1 MLKFDFKSYTK
12 DWINEEEYLKKYQ
25 EKDKY
30 IEMLHRSDMTG
41 WIKEIDLE
49 LVSSIKSKASYI
61 RDNYDCLVVVG
72 IGGSYLGNYAFHN
85 LFKDYFDDSS
95 FPIYYVGYS
104 LSSKY
109 INDLIKHLENK
120 KFCLDVISKSG
131 NTKETIITY
140 NIFKDVLKRKHGSD
154 YYKHIIMTTNEDGGF
169 LREEAKKN
177 NFDSLPLFDNIG
189 GRYSFISA
197 AHLLPLAL
205 NFDVQKI
212 IDGYYDGK
220 RYIDEAFSY
229 ALTRELLFK
238 SGKVV
243 ENFCVWEENM
253 APFCEWLKQLFGET
267 EGKDSK
273 GILPISVVYSR
284 DLHSL
289 GQFIQDGNKI
299 LFETFI
305 TIEDSNNYLAYENGN
320 LKDIENVMIDSV
332 IKAHY
337 LGHTPI
343 LEIKVSDLSLESI
356 GELIYFSQLSAAFS
370 AYLIGV
376 EPFDQ
381 PGVEVY
387 KTEMQKELE
396 G

>member
-12 DWINEEEYLKKYQ
+12 DWISEKDYLEEYKN
-25 EKDKY
+25 KDKY
-30 IEMLHRSDMTG
+30 IEMLHQSKMTG
-41 WIKEIDLE
+41 WIQEIDSDLA
-49 LVSSIKSKASYI
+49 STIKNKASYI
-61 RDNYDCLVVVG
+61 KNNFDCLVVVG
-72 IGGSYLGNYAFHN
+72 IGGSYLGSYAFHS
-85 LFKDYFDDSS
+85 LFKKYFADNS

-104 LSSKY
+104 LSTKY
-109 INDLIKHLENK
+109 INDLFEQLEDKN
-120 KFCLDVISKSG
+120 FCLDIISKSG

-140 NIFKDVLKRKHGSD
+140 NIFKDVLKRKYGD
-154 YYKHIIMTTNEDGGF
+154 DFFRHIIMTTSEDSGF
-169 LREEAKKN
+169 LREEAQKN
-177 NFDSLPLFDNIG
+177 NYESLPLFDNIG
-189 GRYSFISA
+189 GRYSFISS

-205 NFDVQKI
+205 NYDIDKI

-229 ALTRELLFK
+229 AVTRKLLFNK
-238 SGKVV
+238 GKVV

-267 EGKDSK
+267 EGKDLK
-273 GILPISVVYSR
+273 GILPTSVVYSR

-305 TIEDSNNYLAYENGN
+305 TIEDDSNYLAYDNGS
-320 LKDIENVMIDSV
+320 LGDIEKVMINSV
-332 IKAHY
+332 IRAHY

-343 LEIKVSDLSLESI
+343 IEIKVSDLTLENI

-387 KTEMQKELE
+387 KKEMQKELE